1 MVKQISFRLKNVPG
15 MLSQV
20 SDLMGEERVN
30 IIAFSV
36 AEMDREETV
45 VRIVVDNPEKA
56 VNVLKSHGYN
66 IEVSSVIA
74 AEAPHHPGG
83 LNAILKPLKEAHVN
97 VSNMYPCLGTADK
110 TVLIVEVDNPQEGE
124 RVLEANWVHLL
135 GEELY
140 SF

>member
-1 MVKQISFRLKNVPG
+1 MVKRISFRLKNVPG
-15 MLSQV
+15 MLSKV
-20 SDLMGEERVN
+20 SSLMGEEKVN

-36 AEMDREETV
+36 AEMDQEETI

-56 VNVLKSHGYN
+56 VNVLKSHGYD
-66 IEVSSVIA
+66 IELSSVIA

-97 VSNMYPCLGTADK
+97 VSNMYPCLGTGDK
-110 TVLIVEVDNPQEGE
+110 TILIVEVDNSQEGE
-124 RVLEANWVHLL
+124 RVLEANWVHLW